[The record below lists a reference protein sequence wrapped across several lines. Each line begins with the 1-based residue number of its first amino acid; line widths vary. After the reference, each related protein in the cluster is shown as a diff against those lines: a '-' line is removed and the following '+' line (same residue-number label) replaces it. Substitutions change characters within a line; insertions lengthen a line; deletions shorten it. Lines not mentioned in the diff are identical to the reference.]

1 MNIIHGLP
9 PVAEKNQFV
18 SLDTEFFRMNGKQL
32 HRPTSG
38 KFACATFCPNDEDVY
53 IITDPE
59 MLKPAIEAIDNG
71 VWVTQKGAFDF
82 TQLRRFT
89 YIPTRKKWWDTLY
102 CEKIMYGGYYDQFG
116 LNDLARRYLGIY
128 LDKSMQKYFETH
140 DELTEEAIYYS
151 CMDALVTRKIG
162 LAQYNS
168 IDKKS
173 FDVWKN
179 IDQPFTWAVLDFAG
193 FPIDPNMITELAEEN
208 LALADKIG
216 GGLPFN
222 YKSPKQIMEWAERN
236 KIKIKAT
243 NEDELLEY
251 IKKHPDSPHNDTL
264 KDILAARGYAHM
276 ASTYGKGL
284 LEDYLEEEQ
293 YPDYHDGTYPVIYPN
308 INPNQAETG
317 RTSSDSPN
325 IQNQPNDKRF
335 RSCYH
340 AALGYKMVIADY
352 SAQEPRITAYE
363 SQDEKLMGIFR
374 DKKDVYIEMFRY
386 MFGKE
391 ITKKDPERKKM
402 KPVFLGMTYGL
413 TEYGLS
419 AKEGIP
425 LKEAKELL
433 DKSMATFPGVK
444 EWQKKQKAMKQYVE
458 TVNGRRIW
466 INPYSDQGDRNKL
479 NAPIQ
484 GTAADM
490 MKKAIAEM
498 HQTWCFDPYRF
509 AVCAPIHDEVVLHV
523 PELIA
528 EDVAMFTK
536 NTMEQVAEAMCPG
549 IPFVADVCVG
559 DSWADKK

>member
-9 PVAEKNQFV
+9 PITGKNEFV
-18 SLDTEFFRMNGKQL
+18 SVDTEFFRMNSKQL

-59 MLKPAIEAIDNG
+59 MIKPALENIDAG
-71 VWVTQKGAFDF
+71 VWVTQNGKFDI

-89 YIPTRKKWWDTLY
+89 YVPIRKKWWDTFY
-102 CEKIMYGGYYDQFG
+102 CEKIMYGGYYDMFG
-116 LNDLARRYLGIY
+116 LEDIARRTLGIY
-128 LDKSMQKYFETH
+128 VDKSMQKYFENH
-140 DELTEEAIYYS
+140 DELIEDAIYYS
-151 CMDALVTRKIG
+151 CMDALITRKIG
-162 LAQYNS
+162 IEQYNT
-168 IDKKS
+168 IDKRS
-173 FDVWKN
+173 FNVWKN
-179 IDQPFTWAVLDFAG
+179 IDQPFTWAVMDFAG
-193 FPIDPNMITELAEEN
+193 FPIDPDKIIELANEN
-208 LALADKIG
+208 LSMAEQISKD
-216 GGLPFN
+216 LPFN
-222 YKSPKQIMEWAERN
+222 YRSPKQIMDWAKQN
-236 KIKIKAT
+236 KIKISAT
-243 NEDELLEY
+243 NEDELLDY
-251 IKKHPDSPHNDTL
+251 IHRNPDGKHNEIL
-264 KDILAARGYAHM
+264 KAVLDARGYYHM

-284 LEDYLEEEQ
+284 LDNYLEQEQ
-293 YPDYHDGTYPVIYPN
+293 YPDYHDGTYPVVYPN

-317 RTSSDSPN
+317 RTSANDPN

-340 AALGYKMVIADY
+340 AAPGYKIVIADY
-352 SAQEPRITAYE
+352 SAQEPRITAYL

-374 DKKDVYIEMFRY
+374 DGKDVYIEMFRY

-433 DKSMATFPGVK
+433 DKSMATFPGVR
-444 EWQKKQKAMKQYVE
+444 EWQRNQKAKKQYVE

-479 NAPIQ
+479 NAPVQ

-490 MKKAIAEM
+490 MKKGIAEM
-498 HQTWCFDPYRF
+498 HQTWCFDPYKF

-523 PELIA
+523 PEAIA
-528 EDVAMFTK
+528 QDVAAFTK
-536 NTMEQVAEAMCPG
+536 NTLEMVAEQMCPG
-549 IPFVADVCVG
+549 IPFIADVCVG
-559 DSWADKK
+559 ESWADK